1 MKIVEISQVSL
12 SRATGMG
19 RVSAAWHSALR
30 ACGHVVTHVGPEQV
44 GELPHPIFFAQ
55 RARRWLSR
63 HDLAP
68 DLLLVHEPAGAAFV
82 GGPRPVF
89 VFSHGI
95 ERRGWETGRRWR
107 DISGERVSLRSRLL
121 FPIWRLRAC
130 DRSMK
135 RAEHVFVLNSEDRE
149 FCLARYGRGSDA
161 VSILRNG
168 VDPVEQVAIG
178 RVVQVPTVLF
188 IGSWLRRKGVSVLVR
203 AAARLHRAGVI
214 VRWVLAGTGVD
225 RSTVFREWPRGLEEV
240 TEVIPSF
247 PAAME
252 SEILRRADIF
262 VLPSF
267 FEGQPLS
274 LLQAMAA
281 GLCCIS
287 TATCGQKELLIHEG
301 NGLLAEVG
309 DDMGLTHLLERAIA
323 DEGLRAELGSAAR
336 GSVAERSW
344 EAVGREFVDMLEERI
359 RALGFSSA
367 MQK

>member
-1 MKIVEISQVSL
+1 
-12 SRATGMG
+12 MG

-30 ACGHVVTHVGPEQV
+30 AGGHVVFHVGPEQV
-44 GELPHPIFFAQ
+44 GELSHPVFFAR
-55 RARRWLSR
+55 RAKRWLDQ
-63 HDLAP
+63 HELAP

-89 VFSHGI
+89 IFSHGI
-95 ERRGWETGRRWR
+95 ERRGWEIGRRWR

-130 DRSMK
+130 DRSLK
-135 RAEHVFVLNSEDRE
+135 RADHVFVLNSEDLE
-149 FCLARYGRGSDA
+149 FCRVRYGRTSDV

-168 VDPVEQVAIG
+168 VDPMEKGAIERVAE
-178 RVVQVPTVLF
+178 VPTVAF

-203 AAARLHRAGVI
+203 AAERLHRSGVG

-225 RSTVFREWPRGLEEV
+225 RSTVLREWPCGLEEE

-247 PAAME
+247 PSTIE
-252 SEILRRADIF
+252 REILERADVF

-267 FEGQPLS
+267 FEGQPLA

-287 TATCGQKELLIHEG
+287 TATCGQKDLLIHER

-309 DDMGLTHLLERAIA
+309 DDVGLAHLLERAIV
-323 DEGLRAELGSAAR
+323 DERLRAELGSAAR
-336 GSVAERSW
+336 CSVSERSW
-344 EAVGREFVDMLEERI
+344 EAVGREFVDILEERS
-359 RALGFSSA
+359 RVLGFSSA
-367 MQK
+367 LRK

>member
-1 MKIVEISQVSL
+1 
-12 SRATGMG
+12 
-19 RVSAAWHSALR
+19 
-30 ACGHVVTHVGPEQV
+30 
-44 GELPHPIFFAQ
+44 
-55 RARRWLSR
+55 
-63 HDLAP
+63 
-68 DLLLVHEPAGAAFV
+68 
-82 GGPRPVF
+82 
-89 VFSHGI
+89 
-95 ERRGWETGRRWR
+95 
-107 DISGERVSLRSRLL
+107 
-121 FPIWRLRAC
+121 
-130 DRSMK
+130 
-135 RAEHVFVLNSEDRE
+135 
-149 FCLARYGRGSDA
+149 
-161 VSILRNG
+161 

-203 AAARLHRAGVI
+203 AAARLHRAGVV

-225 RSTVFREWPRGLEEV
+225 RSTVLREWPSGLEEV

-309 DDMGLTHLLERAIA
+309 DDMGLTHVLERAIA
-323 DEGLRAELGSAAR
+323 DESLRAELGSAAR

-344 EAVGREFVDMLEERI
+344 EAVGREFVGMLEERS